1 MSNYLAIATVTAT
14 IGRIVSEALDRVP
27 DPSGI
32 PKVRFGPPQA
42 DPQRI
47 GCTIFLYRT
56 TMNTFRRN
64 DDLPTRDDGGQFV
77 GRPRVTVDADYLMT
91 FAGDET
97 TLEAQRF
104 LGAVVS
110 ALHAQPFLSADA
122 VRRTVAGTAYLR
134 GSDFDPQTKV
144 RLVPGT
150 IDQQFMAQLWSTFP
164 QVPYNVTALYTA
176 SSIPI
181 DADVTP
187 VPQRAVLEVD
197 ARVLPR

>member
-1 MSNYLAIATVTAT
+1 MSNYLAVATVTAT
-14 IGRIVSEALDRVP
+14 LGRIVSEALDRVP

-56 TMNTFRRN
+56 TINAFLRN

-77 GRPRVTVDADYLMT
+77 KRPRVTVDADYLMT

-110 ALHAQPFLSADA
+110 TLHAQPFLSQDA
-122 VRRTVAGTAYLR
+122 VRRTISGTSYLR
-134 GSDFDPQTKV
+134 ASDFDPQTKV
-144 RLVPGT
+144 RLVPLA
-150 IDQQFMAQLWSTFP
+150 IDHQLIAQLWSTFP
-164 QVPYNVTALYTA
+164 QVPYNVSVLYTA
-176 SSIPI
+176 TSIPI
-181 DADVTP
+181 DADVAL
-187 VPQRAVLEVD
+187 VPQREVTQVVG
-197 ARVLPR
+197 RVVPR